1 MRPLRMTKTLTS
13 GNPAKLIFLFT
24 IPLLIGNLFQQFY
37 NMADTLIV
45 GRTLGVEALAA
56 VGCTGGLM
64 FFILGFVI
72 GFTAGLA
79 IITAQRFGAGRKRA
93 VRRSFAVCILL
104 SAAATVL
111 LTAVSVVFARPVLE
125 LLQTPPEILDA
136 AHSYII
142 IIFWGIGAAML
153 FNLLSNVIRALGDS
167 RTPLYFLVLACV
179 LNIALD
185 LALILRFGMG
195 PAGAAVATVVSQLV
209 SGLLCTIY
217 VFRKFPMLRLTRAD
231 WNMSRRY
238 LWAHIRLA
246 LPMGF
251 QASIIAIG
259 AILVQFALN
268 RLGAQAVA
276 AFSAAQKIDMV
287 ATLPMMSFGIA
298 MATYVAQNYGARNPL
313 RIRQGVLQ
321 CSLMS
326 VGFSIAVAVVNIIW
340 GPELIR
346 LFVGTGEREVV
357 RLHVL
362 GTGPAVRIPLH
373 ASGAGAER
381 CAHLCGRH
389 GAGDARLCRHY
400 PGAVPGF
407 CRGQHGEPR
416 RMDRFLRAARHCLL
430 LHEKEARTVH
440 ETALS
445 PMLRGRTRI
454 HTPGGIT
461 AGGKPS
467 LLRSITADNARRPHH
482 RFPDALNGCG
492 HGAHFF
498 PVVFQQSEGIE
509 LQSITFLHIFVK
521 GIAQPGMEGAA
532 FITQR
537 CRNPGI
543 PRIPARPPAE
553 RRRVPVPLPRAWP
566 GHLPRQ
572 RRY

>member
-287 ATLPMMSFGIA
+287 ATLPMMSFGIT

-346 LFVGTGEREVV
+346 LFVGTGELEVV
-357 RLHVL
+357 RLAQTYLNINASMYWVL
-362 GTGPAVRIPLH
+362 ALLFVFRYTLQGLGQSVVPTFAGVMELGMRAFAAIILARYL
-373 ASGAGAER
+373 GFAGASM
-381 CAHLCGRH
+381 AS
-389 GAGDARLCRHY
+389 
-400 PGAVPGF
+400 P
-407 CRGQHGEPR
+407 
-416 RMDRFLRAARHCLL
+416 AAWIGSC
-430 LHEKEARTVH
+430 
-440 ETALS
+440 
-445 PMLRGRTRI
+445 
-454 HTPGGIT
+454 
-461 AGGKPS
+461 
-467 LLRSITADNARRPHH
+467 
-482 RFPDALNGCG
+482 
-492 HGAHFF
+492 
-498 PVVFQQSEGIE
+498 
-509 LQSITFLHIFVK
+509 
-521 GIAQPGMEGAA
+521 
-532 FITQR
+532 
-537 CRNPGI
+537 
-543 PRIPARPPAE
+543 
-553 RRRVPVPLPRAWP
+553 VPLAIAYFFTRKRLAQSMKQPSPPCCGEERESI
-566 GHLPRQ
+566 RQ
-572 RRY
+572 AA